1 MIPWPISD
9 LPRISVTR
17 LSGVIRTQA
26 SYGLGGFFSCSAA
39 CPAKARPDIR
49 KPTNNAVKKGWS
61 VELGLA
67 GFEGSGVVDGF
78 ADALVRAAAAD
89 VSAHGIVNIRIGWV
103 GFLRQQR
110 RRGHDLPGLAVSA
123 LRHVFFDPGLL
134 HRMRRIHR
142 KPFNRGDF
150 LSGTARDRR
159 DARARCLSVDVHRAR
174 AAKRH
179 PAPELRARHVQRVP
193 QHPEQRHL
201 RIDIN
206 SCGLPIQR
214 KSCAHVLL
222 PQLANYPTT
231 PRHRM
236 EITENPPTS
245 RLLALAL
252 WQQFLKC
259 RDALL
264 RAG

>member
-1 MIPWPISD
+1 MALRMRWYVPQRQMFPLMASSISA
-9 LPRISVTR
+9 SV
-17 LSGVIRTQA
+17 
-26 SYGLGGFFSCSAA
+26 GLGFFASS
-39 CPAKARPDIR
+39 
-49 KPTNNAVKKGWS
+49 
-61 VELGLA
+61 
-67 GFEGSGVVDGF
+67 
-78 ADALVRAAAAD
+78 AAAD
-89 VSAHGIVNIRIGWV
+89 MICPDWQYPHCGTSSSIQAFCTGCDASTESPSIVVI
-103 GFLRQQR
+103 
-110 RRGHDLPGLAVSA
+110 
-123 LRHVFFDPGLL
+123 FF
-134 HRMRRIHR
+134 
-142 KPFNRGDF
+142 
-150 LSGTARDRR
+150 SGTPRDRR

-193 QHPEQRHL
+193 LHPEQRHL